1 MYASASR
8 LFHVNPTTLNTITK
22 VFTADY
28 YTEIT
33 RIMVTNGSASDHTF
47 SIYQGDA
54 EDTTYPDSSA
64 LLRNYGVVA
73 QGAFIDSIAAIGSGV
88 TLAPGETI
96 AVSVSASAF
105 TFTFYGVTANL
116 IGAN

>member
-8 LFHVNPTTLNTITK
+8 LFHVKPAAINTTAQ
-22 VFTADY
+22 VYTALY

-33 RIMVTNGSASDHTF
+33 RIMVSNSSGDNHTF
-47 SIYQGDA
+47 SIYHGA
-54 EDTTYPDSSA
+54 AGDTTYPDSSA
-64 LLRNYGVVA
+64 ILLNYSVDA
-73 QGAFIDSIAAIGSGV
+73 QKAFIDSIAAIGSGV

-96 AVSVSASAF
+96 AVSASALAF